1 MATRQDGEVKSEST
15 ARSGRRGFAGMDPA
29 LQREIARQGGRAAHE
44 KGVAHRFTSQEARAA
59 GRIGGQHSHGRKR
72 ARQEAEQAA
81 QGASPDHAAQMEAP
95 HREREADSIEQARE
109 SGVPDQE

>member
-1 MATRQDGEVKSEST
+1 MATRQDSAEGKSSET
-15 ARSGRRGFAGMDPA
+15 KKSGRGFAGMDPA

-72 ARQEAEQAA
+72 ARQEAEQATQDA
-81 QGASPDHAAQMEAP
+81 KAAPAA
-95 HREREADSIEQARE
+95 ERAADSAEQVRQRGEAE
-109 SGVPDQE
+109 